1 MPEKFIRYDPV
12 NYIHTKEDVQLYL
25 EAGLEGDYGD
35 GRLLKSTLHH
45 ISRAL
50 TEKHIKH
57 DFGMNGKEISQAISE
72 DPCLSFATLSGIAH
86 ALGLKLTTTA
96 ADPPPEEIIYR
107 TVSKEEAQG
116 EILALLAEEPD
127 LCYDDISDK
136 LRIEMEMVV
145 DICIELEDKGVI
157 NVDA

>member
-1 MPEKFIRYDPV
+1 MSEKLIRYDPV
-12 NYIHTKEDVQLYL
+12 NYIHSKEDVQLYL
-25 EAGLEGDYGD
+25 EAGIEGDCGD

-50 TEKHIKH
+50 TERHIKH
-57 DFGMNGKEISQAISE
+57 DFGMNGKEISRALSE
-72 DPCLSFATLSGIAH
+72 DPSLSFATVSRIAH

-107 TVSKEEAQG
+107 AVSKEEAQG
-116 EILALLAEEPD
+116 EILDLLSVEPD

-145 DICIELEDKGVI
+145 DICIELEDAGIIK
-157 NVDA
+157 VDD